1 MNVGIKAKPPDPL
14 NSTHEKDQVT
24 HHPWNLVRGLT
35 HLPLPFPHPF
45 LNTYHLLKNTILKK
59 FQPPQNKKMGGNFQ
73 GNQLPPLELSGFPT
87 SPPTPSQ
94 VDLVGRGVLN
104 FPEQK
109 RARERGRRDRVSRG
123 GDRAGQRGEREPGQS
138 EGKEVQAGMKERWAV
153 LGRPDRGNRPGMRL
167 GSRGQRIAAPGGGRG
182 AVGSGRTP
190 TPAAGCFC

>member
-1 MNVGIKAKPPDPL
+1 MGIKAKPPYPL

-45 LNTYHLLKNTILKK
+45 LNTYHLLKNTILKISNHPK
-59 FQPPQNKKMGGNFQ
+59 IKRWGEIFRETSFPPSNSQASLHLPLLLVRLTWSGGGGAATKLSRTEKSQ
-73 GNQLPPLELSGFPT
+73 G
-87 SPPTPSQ
+87 
-94 VDLVGRGVLN
+94 
-104 FPEQK
+104 K
-109 RARERGRRDRVSRG
+109 RQERVSRG

-138 EGKEVQAGMKERWAV
+138 EGKEVQAGMKERWAA
-153 LGRPDRGNRPGMRL
+153 LGRPGRGNRPGMRL

-182 AVGSGRTP
+182 AVGSGRTA